1 MSSEK
6 PALKPKPKVPPP
18 VKAKKPQLA
27 ATALLESKSGVN
39 ASAALKSNLTKTMSQ
54 TSENSTSSQP
64 SKPVRLASELYT
76 ATVSKFPPPPVHV
89 HRNKSQ
95 ASVTIDRSSPAAST
109 PEQETASPVSSQS
122 PVSSDDEDAPPL
134 PSRPSRSESVSS
146 VEEEDAP
153 PLPRRPS
160 PSTRPAV
167 LDEKKSKIPPLRSEL
182 FQKQPSPEVPGKPKP
197 PRPAKPSLNL
207 NTTTDSFSR
216 TLSSNLEKLKVSGS
230 KPSLSPPTP
239 PKSRSS
245 ALSSGTSTPPSPPKP
260 RIRPSAPPPRSASK
274 SNWRAPDLNLEL
286 QTGWFAKEDF
296 ENHIPAD
303 LQGLDYATS
312 FGYNSKEFF
321 RVVVFRNRDLSTTK
335 LRFTWP
341 KSGDPG
347 ASVEHEIKFVPPP
360 QATKAQ
366 LEEGASL
373 YGDHVAGWTEA
384 HKGKKVGDGECWT
397 LAHDALQRGCG
408 KHAFVSSGLV
418 HGALLSTVTG
428 KQGGPEIR
436 KEPVSDTIKRGDILQ
451 FANCCF
457 RYPNKAL
464 FYGSPDHTSVVSH
477 VTGSSELPRLQVL
490 HQNVNG
496 EKLVIEESIDLETL
510 VEGTIKVYRP
520 ISSSW
525 ISELSPMW

>member
-6 PALKPKPKVPPP
+6 PALKPKPKIPPP

-27 ATALLESKSGVN
+27 ATALLDSKSPVN
-39 ASAALKSNLTKTMSQ
+39 ASSAVKSNLTKTVSQ
-54 TSENSTSSQP
+54 TSEKSTSPQSP
-64 SKPVRLASELYT
+64 KPESSTSELYT

-89 HRNKSQ
+89 LRNKAQ
-95 ASVTIDRSSPAAST
+95 GSVAIDKSSPAASS
-109 PEQETASPVSSQS
+109 PEQKPTSPVSSQS

-134 PSRPSRSESVSS
+134 PLRPSRTESVSS

-153 PLPRRPS
+153 PLPRRPTAS
-160 PSTRPAV
+160 AKSALV
-167 LDEKKSKIPPLRSEL
+167 DEIESKL
-182 FQKQPSPEVPGKPKP
+182 QP
-197 PRPAKPSLNL
+197 PRPERFQKHSSPDSEKPRPPRPGKPSLNL
-207 NTTTDSFSR
+207 KPNTDSFSR
-216 TLSSNLEKLKVSGS
+216 NLSSDLEKLSISSS
-230 KPSLSPPTP
+230 KPLLSPPNP
-239 PKSRSS
+239 PKSRSP
-245 ALSSGTSTPPSPPKP
+245 AHSSGTSTPPSPPKP
-260 RIRPSAPPPRSASK
+260 RTKPSAPPPRSGLRT
-274 SNWRAPDLNLEL
+274 NWKAPDLNLEL
-286 QTGWFAKEDF
+286 STGWFAKDDF
-296 ENHIPAD
+296 ENHLPTD
-303 LQGLDYATS
+303 LKGLDYATS

-321 RVVVFRNRDLSTTK
+321 RVVVFRNKDLSTIK

-347 ASVEHEIKFVPPP
+347 VSVEHEIKFVPPP

-373 YGDHVAGWTEA
+373 YGEHVAGWTEA

-418 HGALLSTVTG
+418 HGALLSTITG
-428 KQGGPEIR
+428 KKGGPEVR
-436 KEPVSDTIKRGDILQ
+436 KEPVSDTVKRGDILQ

-464 FYGSPDHTSVVSH
+464 FYGSPDHTSIVGH
-477 VTGSSELPRLQVL
+477 VTGSTELPRLQVL

-496 EKLVIEESIDLETL
+496 EKIVIEESIDLDML
-510 VEGTIKVYRP
+510 VEGSVKVYRP
-520 ISSSW
+520 IGAGW

>member
-1 MSSEK
+1 MSSGK
-6 PALKPKPKVPPP
+6 PALKPKPKIPPP
-18 VKAKKPQLA
+18 VKAKKPQLS
-27 ATALLESKSGVN
+27 ATALLDSKSELN
-39 ASAALKSNLTKTMSQ
+39 ASSPLKNNLTKTVSP
-54 TSENSTSSQP
+54 TSDIPASAQPPKPLRST
-64 SKPVRLASELYT
+64 SELYT

-89 HRNKSQ
+89 HRNKLE
-95 ASVTIDRSSPAAST
+95 ASVTVDRSSPAASS
-109 PEQETASPVSSQS
+109 PEQKPASPVSSPS
-122 PVSSDDEDAPPL
+122 PVSSDEEDAPPL
-134 PSRPSRSESVSS
+134 PSRPSRTESVSS

-153 PLPRRPS
+153 PLPRRPT
-160 PSTRPAV
+160 PSTNSAV
-167 LDEKKSKIPPLRSEL
+167 VDELKSKLPPPRPQVLQKHLETSISE
-182 FQKQPSPEVPGKPKP
+182 KPKP
-197 PRPAKPSLNL
+197 PRPAKPSINL
-207 NTTTDSFSR
+207 KPTTDSFSR
-216 TLSSNLEKLKVSGS
+216 NLSSNLENLDLSSS
-230 KPSLSPPTP
+230 KSSPNPPTP

-260 RIRPSAPPPRSASK
+260 RTKPSAPPPRSVPRL
-274 SNWRAPDLNLEL
+274 NWKAPDLNLEL
-286 QTGWFAKEDF
+286 STGWFAKEDF
-296 ENHIPAD
+296 ENHLPLD
-303 LQGLDYATS
+303 LKGLDYATS

-321 RVVVFRNRDLSTTK
+321 RVVVFRYRDLSTIK

-347 ASVEHEIKFVPPP
+347 SSAEHEMRFVPPP

-418 HGALLSTVTG
+418 HGALLSTITG
-428 KQGGPEIR
+428 KAGGPEIR
-436 KEPVSDTIKRGDILQ
+436 KETVTDTIKRGDILQ
-451 FANCCF
+451 FSTCSF

-464 FYGSPDHTSVVSH
+464 FYGSPDHTAIVSH
-477 VTGSSELPRLQVL
+477 VTGSTELPRLRVL

-496 EKLVIEESIDLETL
+496 EKIVIEESIDLEAL

-520 ISSSW
+520 ISASW